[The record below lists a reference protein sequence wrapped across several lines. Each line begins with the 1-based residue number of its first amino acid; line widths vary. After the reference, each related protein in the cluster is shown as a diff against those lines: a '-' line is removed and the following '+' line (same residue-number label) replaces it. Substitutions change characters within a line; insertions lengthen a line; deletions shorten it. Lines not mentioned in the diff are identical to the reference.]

1 MRRAPESIW
10 NFISPIVEGLHYQ
23 FVGVSL
29 GQAESGL
36 TLRVYIDHEDGITVD
51 DCARVSNVVS
61 AGLDVEDDLLSGE
74 YFLEV
79 SSPGMERPL
88 FSAEQYAEQ
97 IGQTV
102 KARLLVPQEG
112 RRNFT
117 GVLKGVDGDE
127 ISLEIDGETFNLAI
141 RDIDNAN
148 LVAKFGRGKS

>member
-10 NFISPIVEGLHYQ
+10 NFISPIVEGLHYN

-51 DCARVSNVVS
+51 DCGRVSNVVS
-61 AGLDVEDDLLSGE
+61 AGLDVEELLSGE
-74 YFLEV
+74 YCLEV
-79 SSPGMERPL
+79 SSPGLERPL
-88 FSAEQYAEQ
+88 FNAGQFSEQ
-97 IGQTV
+97 IGRTV
-102 KARLLVPQEG
+102 KARLLVPQDG

-117 GVLKGVDGDE
+117 GVLEQVEGDE
-127 ISLEIDGETFNLAI
+127 ITLAIDGESYNLAI

-148 LVAKFGRGKS
+148 LVAQFGRG